1 MDCSSINMIDLRYL
15 TNPHAMHKLERE
27 KNEKTEVNQEEIEFY
42 KKRIFQIAKDI
53 LLKKSVDKKLANIF
67 NIFST
72 ACISHFKFI
81 DKSDAIQKDYENM
94 VKTKKKK
101 KSMDVDTS
109 NTLIMRKKRARVP
122 KITDH
127 IHVTVKNIKKK
138 CIILPKGRDI
148 NLKDPKFRTKGIE
161 IVTSKNITIEKIKS
175 KNQSEIGEKN
185 KK

>member
-15 TNPHAMHKLERE
+15 TNPLTMHKLERE
-27 KNEKTEVNQEEIEFY
+27 KTEKTEVNQEEIEFY
-42 KKRIFQIAKDI
+42 KKRIFQTAKDV
-53 LLKKSVDKKLANIF
+53 LLKKPVDKRLTNIF

-101 KSMDVDTS
+101 KSIDVDTS
-109 NTLIMRKKRARVP
+109 NTLIMREKKTRVP

-127 IHVTVKNIKKK
+127 IPITIKNIKKK
-138 CIILPKGRDI
+138 CIIIPKERDI
-148 NLKDPKFRTKGIE
+148 NLKDPKFRTKGTE
-161 IVTSKNITIEKIKS
+161 IITTKNITIEKIKS

>member
-15 TNPHAMHKLERE
+15 TNPLTMHKLERE
-27 KNEKTEVNQEEIEFY
+27 KTEKTEVNQEEIEFY
-42 KKRIFQIAKDI
+42 KKRIFQTVKDV

-101 KSMDVDTS
+101 KSIDVDTS
-109 NTLIMRKKRARVP
+109 NTLIMREKKTRVP

-127 IHVTVKNIKKK
+127 IPITIKNIKKK
-138 CIILPKGRDI
+138 CIIIPKERDI
-148 NLKDPKFRTKGIE
+148 NLKRP
-161 IVTSKNITIEKIKS
+161 
-175 KNQSEIGEKN
+175 
-185 KK
+185 